1 VEGCLIRKTIFVKVA
16 QLRRVGT
23 NFEDFLMN
31 RKIISA
37 FIIFAVSL
45 LWVSG
50 QVYAESHITADLKG
64 TIDQV
69 LEIVSDK
76 DLLKNPTL
84 RREKL
89 RQVIALRFN
98 YKQMVM
104 RSLAKNF
111 KSRSDKEREE
121 FTGLFKQLLENSY
134 ASKIENYQDET
145 INYVGEQVK
154 GKFAMVKTQIIRK
167 DGVIDVDYK
176 LLKEDGQ
183 WLVYDFVIE
192 GVSLIRNYRSQFS
205 KIISTE
211 SYAALV
217 SKLTKKIND
226 LESSS
231 KAKAENL

>member
-1 VEGCLIRKTIFVKVA
+1 
-16 QLRRVGT
+16 
-23 NFEDFLMN
+23 MN
-31 RKIISA
+31 RKYISA
-37 FIIFAVSL
+37 YILFAVSL
-45 LWVSG
+45 FLVSG
-50 QVYAESHITADLKG
+50 QVFAESQITADLKG

-76 DLLKNPTL
+76 NLQKNPPL

-89 RQVIALRFN
+89 RKVIALRFN
-98 YKQMVM
+98 YRQMVM

-111 KSRSDKEREE
+111 KDRSDQEREE
-121 FTGLFKQLLENSY
+121 FTDLFKQLLENSY

-154 GKFAMVKTQIIRK
+154 WQYAMVKTQIVSK
-167 DGVIDVDYK
+167 DGVVDVDYK
-176 LLKEDGQ
+176 LLKENGQ

-226 LESSS
+226 LESTS